1 MSISSFFPQVSPKL
15 PLISIHLPPVNS
27 RQHRLFLACT
37 SKLFWLLPITQFQ
50 SHFHILRYLIEQ
62 RLTSRY
68 RICISQLGLPFQN
81 AGGLNNR
88 HLLSHSS
95 GGWNC
100 PEQGPAESF
109 SGKSSLLGL
118 QSSLSELPS
127 HCIFTWASSVHVAG
141 WGRRKNGRVC
151 PLVSLL
157 IRTLILSDQGPTL

>member
-1 MSISSFFPQVSPKL
+1 MSISPFFPQVSPKL
-15 PLISIHLPPVNS
+15 PLTSTHLPPVNS
-27 RQHRLFLACT
+27 RQPRMFLACT
-37 SKLFWLLPITQFQ
+37 SKLCWLLPITQFQ

-68 RICISQLGLPFQN
+68 QICISQLGLPFQN
-81 AGGLNNR
+81 AIKWGSLNNR

-95 GGWNC
+95 GGWKG

-127 HCIFTWASSVHVAG
+127 HYIFTWASSVHMAR
-141 WGRRKNGRVC
+141 WGRRKNG
-151 PLVSLL
+151 PFVSIHCL
-157 IRTLILSDQGPTL
+157 ISILIWSLIH